1 MECGVVERHLEM
13 AQPTKKPFHLEN
25 QADLISDVGPKVAV
39 EVVHVDRLHRCRQ
52 DLLSI
57 FFDDGSDVP
66 EKRLHP
72 EVYIV
77 NSLSRSKFE

>member
-1 MECGVVERHLEM
+1 MEKHFVELKQEIFDTKLQVVTLNSTLLS
-13 AQPTKKPFHLEN
+13 PGG
-25 QADLISDVGPKVAV
+25 I
-39 EVVHVDRLHRCRQ
+39 RQ